1 MLIVKMKL
9 FDKESGFHTNLEV
22 TGMKFEP
29 IEGFLPAPPPALN
42 SSFANWQL
50 SYRGLDDVKSCFS
63 SRLTAGK
70 VVNYSAPEEAQAV
83 KAHLNEWLNSGDREW
98 QPIRDQLISIANQS
112 QANQS
117 NPAGQE
123 IHVLLDVPETNLS
136 RFPWQEWDVFK
147 NHYPNAEV
155 ILRIRNPSSKTI
167 IPPQN
172 SSKLRI
178 LVVVGRSDGINTE
191 SDLEVI
197 QELEKKGV
205 EVITLIQ
212 PSFQE
217 LYQALFESYQIFI
230 FTGHS
235 SSQED
240 GKIGW
245 IELNNQDS
253 VTIKQLSEAF
263 KKAIDNGLELAIF
276 NSCDGIGLANQLT
289 QLNLLQCIVM
299 REPVP
304 DVVAVAFLKYFFKE
318 FTANK
323 SLFTS
328 VHEARNRLG
337 ALNEKYP
344 GVIWLP
350 ILCIRESALYKPF
363 TWPGLLK
370 QPSFNPNII
379 LKLIRLG
386 CILILFFFLI
396 LSSFTIIHIIR
407 GKEPLAGLITLI
419 EKIVNPP
426 TKLTDVNT
434 PSGTF
439 RYGGSTT
446 WAKIRGLVDDKIEQ
460 KFPQFNL
467 VYTEHIRR
475 PPGSGSGIRMLLD
488 GQISF
493 SQSSRPIKDEEQQ
506 IANQRGFKLKEI
518 PVAIGGMAVVVHP
531 KLDIKDLTLE
541 QLKGIYTGKLT
552 NWQQVGGPNLKI
564 TPYSAPR
571 GAGGTVILK
580 KHLLETGQ
588 DFGPN
593 VIFTKTPTEAI
604 NKVGNLNNEGDDG
617 GIYMASVYNLVGQCS
632 VKPVPIARTEDG
644 PFVAPY
650 EGELVPIQ
658 DCPDQRN
665 KLNYK
670 VFQNSEY
677 PITRRLFVIIKED
690 AGLDQQAGEA
700 YANLLLTDEG
710 QKLIAEAGIIPV
722 KGLQK

>member
-253 VTIKQLSEAF
+253 VTIKQLSEPF
-263 KKAIDNGLELAIF
+263 KKAIDNGLQLAIF

-318 FTANK
+318 FTGNK

-337 ALNEKYP
+337 DLNEK
-344 GVIWLP
+344 
-350 ILCIRESALYKPF
+350 
-363 TWPGLLK
+363 
-370 QPSFNPNII
+370 
-379 LKLIRLG
+379 
-386 CILILFFFLI
+386 
-396 LSSFTIIHIIR
+396 
-407 GKEPLAGLITLI
+407 
-419 EKIVNPP
+419 
-426 TKLTDVNT
+426 
-434 PSGTF
+434 
-439 RYGGSTT
+439 
-446 WAKIRGLVDDKIEQ
+446 
-460 KFPQFNL
+460 
-467 VYTEHIRR
+467 
-475 PPGSGSGIRMLLD
+475 
-488 GQISF
+488 
-493 SQSSRPIKDEEQQ
+493 
-506 IANQRGFKLKEI
+506 
-518 PVAIGGMAVVVHP
+518 
-531 KLDIKDLTLE
+531 
-541 QLKGIYTGKLT
+541 
-552 NWQQVGGPNLKI
+552 
-564 TPYSAPR
+564 
-571 GAGGTVILK
+571 
-580 KHLLETGQ
+580 
-588 DFGPN
+588 
-593 VIFTKTPTEAI
+593 
-604 NKVGNLNNEGDDG
+604 
-617 GIYMASVYNLVGQCS
+617 
-632 VKPVPIARTEDG
+632 
-644 PFVAPY
+644 
-650 EGELVPIQ
+650 
-658 DCPDQRN
+658 
-665 KLNYK
+665 
-670 VFQNSEY
+670 
-677 PITRRLFVIIKED
+677 
-690 AGLDQQAGEA
+690 
-700 YANLLLTDEG
+700 
-710 QKLIAEAGIIPV
+710 
-722 KGLQK
+722 

>member
-1 MLIVKMKL
+1 MKL

-253 VTIKQLSEAF
+253 VTIKQLSEPF
-263 KKAIDNGLELAIF
+263 KKAIDNGLQLAIF

-323 SLFTS
+323 SLFIS

-337 ALNEKYP
+337 DLNEKYP

-363 TWPGLLK
+363 TLQGMMKKPLLK
-370 QPSFNPNII
+370 P
-379 LKLIRLG
+379 KIRLG
-386 CILILFFFLI
+386 FILLLLLLLSFSIFLI
-396 LSSFTIIHIIR
+396 IKMTR
-407 GKEPLAGLITLI
+407 GKEP
-419 EKIVNPP
+419 IVNPTP
-426 TKLTDVNT
+426 TNNPTNSQESILTDVNT
-434 PSGTF
+434 PPGTF
-439 RYGGSTT
+439 PYGGSTT
-446 WAKIRGLVDDKIEQ
+446 WAKIRRLVDDKIKQ

-467 VYTEHIRR
+467 VYTEHIRL
-475 PPGSGSGIRMLLD
+475 PPGSGTGIQMLLD

-493 SQSSRPIKDEEQQ
+493 SQSSRPIQRKEHQ
-506 IANQRGFKLKEI
+506 IANQMGVTLKQI

-531 KLDIKDLTLE
+531 KLDIKGLTLE

-552 NWQQVGGPNLKI
+552 NWQQVEVDGPNLKI

-580 KHLLETGQ
+580 EHLLERGQ

-677 PITRRLFVIIKED
+677 PIT
-690 AGLDQQAGEA
+690 
-700 YANLLLTDEG
+700 
-710 QKLIAEAGIIPV
+710 
-722 KGLQK
+722 